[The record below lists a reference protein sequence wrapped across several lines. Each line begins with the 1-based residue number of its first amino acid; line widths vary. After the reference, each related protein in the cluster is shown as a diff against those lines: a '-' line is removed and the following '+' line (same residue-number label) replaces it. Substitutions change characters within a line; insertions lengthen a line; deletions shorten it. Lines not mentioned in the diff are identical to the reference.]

1 MHPILGKPR
10 QWRVGTHAARI
21 WAFVI
26 VTHALMIL
34 CGKQRHHRFP
44 IYQAE
49 QRHLRTIQERFQ
61 QHRITGS
68 VNSINMGASGIAIR
82 RDHHALTS
90 GETIILDHPGRAKTI
105 EGGLNVVIGGT
116 GGKRLG
122 VGCFHTGGCHHILG
136 KRLRPLNAG
145 GILVRSKDLEALFTQ
160 RVGHA
165 RYKGNLRADHNQVY
179 I

>member
-1 MHPILGKPR
+1 
-10 QWRVGTHAARI
+10 
-21 WAFVI
+21 
-26 VTHALMIL
+26 MIL

-61 QHRITGS
+61 QHRVASG
-68 VNSINMGASGIAIR
+68 VNSINVGTSGIAIW
-82 RDHHALTS
+82 RDHHTLTS

-122 VGCFHTGGCHHILG
+122 VGCFHTGGCHYIFC

-160 RVGHA
+160 HVGHA
-165 RYKGNLRADHNQVY
+165 GYKGNLRADHNQVY